1 MTAIPIPK
9 RPFAWALAL
18 LIISAGFCGYTIYR
32 LQTSERWIHH
42 TYEVQLAIAEIEHDL
57 AKAGRSRS
65 AYIESGDAAQLND
78 FHAARASVEQE
89 VADLHTL
96 LADNAPQVARCDT
109 LRSIVAQRIA
119 VLQRSI
125 ELKQSGQSDL
135 ATQASL
141 TSELVRWA
149 FETAATTEA
158 MQQAEDSLLQ
168 RRSSLTATLFDLTIG
183 AVLVTLILSAALFW
197 INDRLLGRQL
207 RERQAAEH
215 NAQLLSTA
223 LMRIQDEERRKF
235 SRELHDSLGQTLA
248 AGKMLAD
255 TAAAKSP
262 GDAALEKLCA
272 LLANALKETR
282 TLSQLLHPP
291 LLDEVGFLSAVRWF
305 MEEFSQRTGVNV
317 NFKHE
322 PDFPELPK
330 SVELTLFRI
339 LQEALTNVHRHAKTN
354 EANVELHLR
363 NHKVKLVIQDSG
375 VGIPDEKL
383 SRFQSNG
390 SGVGVGL
397 AGMRNRVREQGG
409 TLVVDSKPGR
419 TTIIAELPT
428 DYALNSAN
436 VAQGNPASA
445 ATV

>member
-1 MTAIPIPK
+1 MPTISILK
-9 RPFAWALAL
+9 RPFAWALAM
-18 LIISAGFCGYTIYR
+18 LIVSAGFCGYTIYR
-32 LQTSERWIHH
+32 LQTGERWIHH
-42 TYEVQLAIAEIEHDL
+42 TYEVQLTIAAIEGNL
-57 AKAGRSRS
+57 TKAGRSRS
-65 AYIESGDAAQLND
+65 AYVDSGDSAQLGE
-78 FHAARASVEQE
+78 FSQAQAGLQQGLTKLRG
-89 VADLHTL
+89 L
-96 LADNAPQVARCDT
+96 LSDNPQQLARCDQ
-109 LRSIVAQRIA
+109 LRSVAENRVA

-125 ELKQSGQSDL
+125 QLKQSGHSDL
-135 ATQASL
+135 ISQAAL
-141 TSELVRWA
+141 NTELVRWA
-149 FETAATTEA
+149 FETAATADA

-168 RRSSLTATLFDLTIG
+168 QRSSLTATLFDLTIA

-197 INDRLLGRQL
+197 INDRVLGRQL

-255 TAAAKSP
+255 SVSAKSP
-262 GDAALEKLCA
+262 DDQMLARLSTLLE
-272 LLANALKETR
+272 NALKETR

-291 LLDEVGFLSAVRWF
+291 LLDEVGFLSAARWF

-317 NFKHE
+317 EFQQD

-339 LQEALTNVHRHAKTN
+339 LQEALTNVHRHAQIS
-354 EANVELHLR
+354 EARVQLTLR
-363 NHKVKLVIQDSG
+363 GKRVTLLIRDSG
-375 VGIPDEKL
+375 VGIPVERL
-383 SRFQSNG
+383 SRFQTNG

-409 TLVVDSKPGR
+409 TLTVDSDSNG

-428 DYALNSAN
+428 DYALNSPAVPQRN
-436 VAQGNPASA
+436 VTR
-445 ATV
+445 ATA